1 MNFELS
7 DEQSVVSDLA
17 SRIIADHATTA
28 RVKAVEA
35 ADGFDRDLWNAIAD
49 AGLLGLCLPEADGG
63 SGMGM
68 VELALIAEAQGRHV
82 APVPVVPCIATAITI
97 AQHGSAELRAAV
109 LPGVI
114 DGSAVLSSA
123 LAESGAN
130 DVRTTTVRFAQSANG
145 YRLTGYKP
153 AVPYGNHAAWV
164 LVPAHDGLGTI
175 ALFAV
180 NTADAGV
187 TVEAAVTTDR
197 QAAAHLT
204 LDTEVPEWARLGNAD
219 TLTELV
225 LAFTTGWC
233 GVHLGVAEGA
243 LAITADH
250 VRTRN
255 QFGKPLSSFQAVG
268 QRAADGYITTE
279 ALRVTTMNAAWR
291 LAEQLPAAH
300 DVLVAAYWASEG
312 GQQVTLAC
320 QHLHGGIGADID
332 YPVHRYFQWS
342 SQLANTLGTASSHLA
357 RLGTMLADDAHRRV
371 SR

>member
-7 DEQSVVSDLA
+7 DEQTVVSDLA
-17 SRIIADHATTA
+17 GRIIADLATTA

-35 ADGFDRDLWNAIAD
+35 AGGFDRDLWSAMAD
-49 AGLLGLCLPEADGG
+49 AGLLGLCLPEAHGG

-82 APVPVVPCIATAITI
+82 APVPVVPTIASAITV
-97 AQHGSAELRAAV
+97 ALHGSAELCAAV

-114 DGSAVLSSA
+114 DGSLVLTSA

-130 DVRTTTVRFAQSANG
+130 DVRTTTVRATPEAG
-145 YRLTGYKP
+145 GHRLTGFKP
-153 AVPYGNHAAWV
+153 AVPYGQYAARV
-164 LVPAHDGLGTI
+164 LVPAHDGQGNVAI
-175 ALFAV
+175 YAV
-180 NTADAGV
+180 DTADLGV
-187 TVEAAVTTDR
+187 TIEPAITTDR

-204 LDTEVPEWARLGNAD
+204 LDTVVPEWATFGTAD

-233 GVHLGVAEGA
+233 AVHLGVAEGS

-279 ALRVTTMNAAWR
+279 ALRVTAMNAAWR
-291 LAEQLPAAH
+291 MAEHLPAAH

>member
-17 SRIIADHATTA
+17 GRIIADHATTA

-35 ADGFDRDLWNAIAD
+35 AAGFDRELWAAMAD
-49 AGLLGLCLPEADGG
+49 AGLLALCLPEADGG

-68 VELALIAEAQGRHV
+68 VEFALIAEAQGRHV
-82 APVPVVPCIATAITI
+82 APVPTVPTIATAMVI
-97 AQHGSAELRAAV
+97 AQHGSAELRSAV
-109 LPGVI
+109 LPGVA
-114 DGSAVLSSA
+114 DGSLLLSSA

-130 DVRTTTVRFAQSANG
+130 DVRTTTVRATPVAGG
-145 YRLTGYKP
+145 YRLRGYKP
-153 AVPYGNHAAWV
+153 AVPYGQFAARV
-164 LVPAHDGLGTI
+164 LVPAHDGEGNV

-180 NTADAGV
+180 DTTDAGV
-187 TVEAAVTTDR
+187 GIEAAVTTDR

-204 LDTEVPEWARLGNAD
+204 LDTVVPEWAKFGTAD

-225 LAFTTGWC
+225 LTFTTGWSA
-233 GVHLGVAEGA
+233 VHLGVAEGA

-255 QFGKPLSSFQAVG
+255 QFGRPLSAFQAVG

-291 LAEQLPAAH
+291 MAEHLPAAH

-371 SR
+371 TR